1 MVPQVSSLLLPNGSQ
16 IRIDL
21 AVPDVRWAIEIDVHP
36 DHLLLEGTT
45 RDKRRDRQC
54 HLIRWQV
61 ERVTEVDM
69 IDLPGLIDELVALY
83 QVRISTAA

>member
-1 MVPQVSSLLLPNGSQ
+1 MPQVSDLVLPNGLR

-36 DHLLLEGTT
+36 DHILLEGTT

-54 HLIRWQV
+54 HLIGWQI
-61 ERVTEVDM
+61 ERVTEVDL
-69 IDLPGLIDELVALY
+69 IDLPALVDELVALY
-83 QVRISTAA
+83 RARVDAAA